1 METKKEDLMLDDI
14 EQSQEEE
21 TDNEKEHKIWKKN
34 APYLYDVLITWG
46 LDWPSL
52 CVNWLPKVDYLKER
66 PFYLQKIVLGT
77 HTSGQEADYLLI
89 GKARLPISQVVL
101 ESQSPDSGI
110 TKEDFENLKKVT
122 NEQLIEDYA
131 KFENKIEIETKIR
144 HDGEVNK
151 AKASPHKFNLIAT
164 QTNKGEIH
172 IFDYY
177 KFPPKPKDETI
188 SEPTKRLKF
197 HTNIGYG
204 LSWSNFEA
212 NYLLSGSY
220 DRTVCLWDIESQNYE
235 PLKVFKEHKSEC
247 EDVCFCK
254 KQKNICASCGDDKT
268 IKIMDLRTNASALSI
283 SGHEAEINSIDFNPE
298 NEFLYITGSN
308 DKTAALWDLRKPEL
322 KLHSFIHHKGGILN
336 VKWNN
341 KRPNIFASSGED
353 NKILVWDLTQIGANI
368 ARDDNEVAPSE
379 MIFEH
384 GGHLDKINDFDWNQN
399 EDMMCASV
407 DDMNNL
413 QIWEMNV
420 NNIIS
425 KDNSNNIDESKDI
438 K

>member
-177 KFPPKPKDETI
+177 KFPPKPKDESI
-188 SEPTKRLKF
+188 PEPTKKLKF
-197 HTNIGYG
+197 HTKIGYA
-204 LSWSNFEA
+204 LSWSNFED
-212 NYLLSGSY
+212 NSLLSGSY
-220 DRTVCLWDIESQNYE
+220 DGTVCLWDIESQNSE